1 MRAPLALATLAV
13 SAALVALPARA
24 ADADAAA
31 PEARVVEGV
40 RLASTVGLSGRAL
53 KLNGAGLRKKLWFK
67 VYVGALY
74 LEAPSA
80 APASIVASTQHKR
93 LELVF
98 LRDVDRAT
106 LAKTLRGGFEK
117 NSRAEQAALRERLDA
132 LLAAMPDVKR
142 GDRLV
147 LDFVPGEGVQARMRA
162 MQHAVPG
169 DDFGRALLKVWLG
182 PEAPRDD
189 LFHGLVGGGGR

>member
-1 MRAPLALATLAV
+1 MRAPLTL
-13 SAALVALPARA
+13 AALVATLAAVPARA
-24 ADADAAA
+24 ADADADAAA
-31 PEARVVEGV
+31 PAARVVEGV

-74 LEAPSA
+74 LEAPST
-80 APASIVASTQHKR
+80 APAAIVTSAQHKR

-98 LRDVDRAT
+98 LRDVDRET

-132 LLAAMPDVKR
+132 LLTAMPDVKR

-147 LDFVPGEGVQARMRA
+147 LDFVPGQGVAARLRT

-189 LFHGLVGGGGR
+189 LYEGLVGGGR